1 MSHESYTFGQY
12 VDLKEDYNQQ
22 LSFEFRE
29 IQMSR
34 SHLMNHLVHL
44 KDEVNV
50 LKMRLKPSATG
61 HLHTTISVLEE
72 RIKEVEKEIKKDE

>member
-12 VDLKEDYNQQ
+12 VGLKEDYNQQ
-22 LSFEFRE
+22 LSFEFKE

-44 KDEVNV
+44 RDEVKI
-50 LKMRLKPSATG
+50 LEMRLKPSATG
-61 HLHTTISVLEE
+61 HLHTTIDVLKE
-72 RIKEVEKEIKKDE
+72 RIKEVEKELKEDI

>member
-1 MSHESYTFGQY
+1 
-12 VDLKEDYNQQ
+12 
-22 LSFEFRE
+22 
-29 IQMSR
+29 MSR